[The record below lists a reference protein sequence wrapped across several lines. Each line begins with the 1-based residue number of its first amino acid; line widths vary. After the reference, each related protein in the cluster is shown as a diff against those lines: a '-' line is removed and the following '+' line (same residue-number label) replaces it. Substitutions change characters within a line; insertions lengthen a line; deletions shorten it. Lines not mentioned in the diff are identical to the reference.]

1 MTVLTIVM
9 ILGLLTIVALLV
21 IRLGTARPLPLPA
34 VIELPDGTV
43 ATAFTRGP
51 DWYAV
56 VTGNDEILIFDAAT
70 GQLRQSVEIRP

>member
-1 MTVLTIVM
+1 
-9 ILGLLTIVALLV
+9 
-21 IRLGTARPLPLPA
+21 
-34 VIELPDGTV
+34 LPDGTV